1 MYLRLWKDQYLCMY
15 FVILLAKKKDT
26 VCLAVA
32 TAASVKDA
40 QSSMHDKIQV
50 CWKKSSKAA
59 QLKEQ
64 EQYYPLL
71 RDHLAAFKQLPIE
84 N

>member
-1 MYLRLWKDQYLCMY
+1 MCMY
-15 FVILLAKKKDT
+15 FVILLAENQDIIS
-26 VCLAVA
+26 LAIA
-32 TAASVKDA
+32 TAATVKDA

-64 EQYYPLL
+64 EQYYSLL

>member
-1 MYLRLWKDQYLCMY
+1 MLSYSNSRDVYSTCIVRAVFLCRPFKFKDRHINCHVFEAVKRPIFVYVFCY
-15 FVILLAKKKDT
+15 FACLKKDT

-50 CWKKSSKAA
+50 C
-59 QLKEQ
+59 
-64 EQYYPLL
+64 
-71 RDHLAAFKQLPIE
+71 
-84 N
+84 

>member
-1 MYLRLWKDQYLCMY
+1 MYS
-15 FVILLAKKKDT
+15 VILLAENKDI
-26 VCLAVA
+26 CLAIA
-32 TAASVKDA
+32 TAATVKDA
-40 QSSMHDKIQV
+40 QSSMHDKIRV

-64 EQYYPLL
+64 EQYYSLL
-71 RDHLAAFKQLPIE
+71 RDHLAAFKQLPTE